1 GPAAGITVPEG
12 ARTIEW
18 TEGSLTPGLV
28 EANGRVESADLISP
42 PNRSAEDV
50 VRDLFGARFAHERA
64 IVPLEERIAT
74 GTISPDELDRLLHGT
89 SGESDVAAPPTPGTV
104 FDPINDAR
112 QGCCAICSGQ
122 MPSRA
127 EALALASG
135 VDDRRPITEQS
146 AEIVPHTAV
155 LDTVD
160 LDSPDFQRLAR
171 GGVTTVYCSPDS
183 SAVIGPRGA
192 ILRTAGPIDSRVVA
206 PTRAVKATVGS
217 DPTFVGSYNRTP
229 WRDSVSAFTRR
240 PTTRMGVTW
249 VFRKAFHDSLL
260 RKLGRPASGG
270 ADTPSEEASAVLIDV
285 LDARVPLRI
294 QARALQDIQTAF
306 RLADEFG
313 LDFVLE
319 EATEAYRCLDLLAAR
334 KAPVIFGPIYDVAG
348 PSPRLYSGESRDS
361 KLNTLTL
368 LEKAG
373 IRTALSAQEL
383 RDEDG
388 LARQAMY
395 AMRYGLT
402 LDEALASVTSIPA
415 EILGLDDVGRL
426 EVGKRGDV
434 VLWSGAP
441 FAATSQPLVVVV
453 GGDIA
458 VDLRGDR

>member
-1 GPAAGITVPEG
+1 MTSDTTDAAIKEG
-12 ARTIEW
+12 
-18 TEGSLTPGLV
+18 
-28 EANGRVESADLISP
+28 
-42 PNRSAEDV
+42 
-50 VRDLFGARFAHERA
+50 
-64 IVPLEERIAT
+64 
-74 GTISPDELDRLLHGT
+74 
-89 SGESDVAAPPTPGTV
+89 
-104 FDPINDAR
+104 
-112 QGCCAICSGQ
+112 
-122 MPSRA
+122 
-127 EALALASG
+127 
-135 VDDRRPITEQS
+135 
-146 AEIVPHTAV
+146 
-155 LDTVD
+155 
-160 LDSPDFQRLAR
+160 
-171 GGVTTVYCSPDS
+171 
-183 SAVIGPRGA
+183 
-192 ILRTAGPIDSRVVA
+192 
-206 PTRAVKATVGS
+206 
-217 DPTFVGSYNRTP
+217 
-229 WRDSVSAFTRR
+229 
-240 PTTRMGVTW
+240 
-249 VFRKAFHDSLL
+249 
-260 RKLGRPASGG
+260 
-270 ADTPSEEASAVLIDV
+270 
-285 LDARVPLRI
+285 
-294 QARALQDIQTAF
+294 
-306 RLADEFG
+306 
-313 LDFVLE
+313 
-319 EATEAYRCLDLLAAR
+319 LAAR